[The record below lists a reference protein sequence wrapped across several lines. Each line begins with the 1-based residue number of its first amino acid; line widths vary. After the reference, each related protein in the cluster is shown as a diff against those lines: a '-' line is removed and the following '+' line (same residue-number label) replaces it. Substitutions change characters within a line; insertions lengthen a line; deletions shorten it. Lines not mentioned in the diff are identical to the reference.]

1 MEWIIVILGISACAF
16 GIGYYI
22 GYKHCFEYLRAELN
36 KAMEEKDDAKII
48 NDN

>member
-1 MEWIIVILGISACAF
+1 MEWIIVIIGISVCAF